1 MTDAGIVQC
10 PSCGASSLVETSA
23 FERRCEYCGTSV
35 ELAQSAN
42 TPFRC
47 PRCAVENEP
56 GARYCSKCGLA
67 LSKWLSAPKT
77 KTDLGIVS
85 IIATVVGTM
94 FVPIGGGIL
103 GLILAYKAREQARA
117 SRGTGGSAE
126 IARIAIIVGWLG
138 LAFGL
143 LPLCFFPALMGGQM
157 GLSFC
162 GAMTEVPILFT
173 GG

>member
-1 MTDAGIVQC
+1 
-10 PSCGASSLVETSA
+10 
-23 FERRCEYCGTSV
+23 
-35 ELAQSAN
+35 
-42 TPFRC
+42 
-47 PRCAVENEP
+47 
-56 GARYCSKCGLA
+56 
-67 LSKWLSAPKT
+67 
-77 KTDLGIVS
+77 
-85 IIATVVGTM
+85 M

-117 SRGTGGSAE
+117 GRGTGSSAE

-143 LPLCFFPALMGGQM
+143 FPLCFFPVLMGGQM

-162 GAMTEVPILFT
+162 SAMTEVPIFFA